1 MLNTN
6 TLLST
11 ALVLIRPNASWVIV
25 GDEVYQNL
33 EWKDQNQS
41 KPTEAEITAEIAR
54 LEAEYEAKSYARS
67 RAAEYPSLQEQLD
80 MQYWDAING
89 TTNWADAIAAVKTKY
104 PKPE

>member
-1 MLNTN
+1 MITKAQAIASLREG
-6 TLLST
+6 
-11 ALVLIRPNASWVIV
+11 AEWVLR
-25 GDEVYQNL
+25 GDEL
-33 EWKDQNQS
+33 EWLDQNQTQ
-41 KPTEAEITAEIAR
+41 PTDAEIDAEVAR